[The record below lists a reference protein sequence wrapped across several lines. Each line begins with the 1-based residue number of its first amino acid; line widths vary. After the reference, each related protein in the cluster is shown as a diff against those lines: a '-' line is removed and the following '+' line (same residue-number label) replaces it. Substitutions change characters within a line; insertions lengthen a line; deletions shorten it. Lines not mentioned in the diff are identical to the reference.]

1 MLFFDSFHLFVA
13 ATAAAASRPWA
24 LIQSDFSI
32 SKVYEKK
39 VIFSET

>member
-13 ATAAAASRPWA
+13 ATAAASRPWA

>member
-13 ATAAAASRPWA
+13 ATAASRPWA

-32 SKVYEKK
+32 SKEYKKK